1 MFDNCIP
8 RQQLGSSSVTRPFLS
23 LLAFRGRMTLVS
35 SAFYTE
41 VLANIAL
48 GLAVFWLCPWY
59 TAICH
64 RTVTKPLMLLYECKV
79 LLVSSICFFPTDE
92 WTLVLDYCKSEPE
105 FFLCVI
111 LCVYLLLYAVLH
123 LTVAQILYTIISYL
137 YLLLKF
143 LLTCFNWFNT
153 AFGSCGYFNLP
164 IVRSQRQLILKHTLA
179 CTCIALFLG
188 SLLCPRSTVG
198 STECGHSGLNCT
210 PRRAPAFSVHS
221 GASWVAARVV

>member
-1 MFDNCIP
+1 
-8 RQQLGSSSVTRPFLS
+8 
-23 LLAFRGRMTLVS
+23 
-35 SAFYTE
+35 
-41 VLANIAL
+41 
-48 GLAVFWLCPWY
+48 
-59 TAICH
+59 
-64 RTVTKPLMLLYECKV
+64 MLLYECKV

-179 CTCIALFLG
+179 CTCIALFSSAFRACRG
-188 SLLCPRSTVG
+188 RG
-198 STECGHSGLNCT
+198 YKGLWTKAKLCT
-210 PRRAPAFSVHS
+210 PWVSYAQRYPWNVYLLHLCVLTAYMLDSTWYAVFSNMCQSKLFLLLSLTVR
-221 GASWVAARVV
+221 GEVLWRPEY